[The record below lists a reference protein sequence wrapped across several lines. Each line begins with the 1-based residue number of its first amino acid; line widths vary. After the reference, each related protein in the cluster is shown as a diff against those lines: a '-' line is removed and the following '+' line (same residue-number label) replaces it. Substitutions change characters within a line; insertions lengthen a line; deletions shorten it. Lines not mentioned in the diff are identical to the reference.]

1 MYESQSEI
9 DEVGQDEEEEKE
21 EPQSGLRWVTTE
33 ILPNTEQAMIKKQ
46 KLQEEQRR
54 KDKEML

>member
-33 ILPNTEQAMIKKQ
+33 ILPNTE
-46 KLQEEQRR
+46 
-54 KDKEML
+54 